1 MLSDDEEEKE
11 MEDIDFEKVDEEES
25 LQRDKLYNLVNDLN
39 DYEGDES
46 EEEEESGEGVKQEED
61 DDNLYEEIDI

>member
-11 MEDIDFEKVDEEES
+11 MEDIDFEKVDEEEN
-25 LQRDKLYNLVNDLN
+25 LQREKLYNLVNELN

-46 EEEEESGEGVKQEED
+46 EEEESGEGVKQEEEE
-61 DDNLYEEIDI
+61 DDNMYEEIDI